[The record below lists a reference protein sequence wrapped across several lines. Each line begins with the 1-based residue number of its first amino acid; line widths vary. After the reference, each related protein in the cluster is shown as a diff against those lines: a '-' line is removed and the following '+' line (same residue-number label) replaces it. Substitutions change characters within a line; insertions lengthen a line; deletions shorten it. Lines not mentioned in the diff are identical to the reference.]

1 MAVLDSEAFQRKSF
15 GPTPVA
21 RQSGKSMTENPPRVA
36 QTGATCTSYK
46 LLILLA
52 PQVGLEPTTL
62 RLTVGDEEP
71 ELSDLLGLS

>member
-52 PQVGLEPTTL
+52 PQVKAKLDIQRRPLMSADVFSCGYN
-62 RLTVGDEEP
+62 
-71 ELSDLLGLS
+71 SH